1 MVSEVGGNLGLYGI
15 LEINFFKNIVFLGER
30 SDVWCIVLLLRKKDE
45 GLELIVR
52 ISNVEI
58 FEISCLGKSL
68 DGVNLIINE

>member
-1 MVSEVGGNLGLYGI
+1 MVSEVGGNLGLYGT
-15 LEINFFKNIVFLGER
+15 LETNFFKNTVFPGER

-45 GLELIVR
+45 GSELTVR

-68 DGVNLIINE
+68 DGVNSTTNE